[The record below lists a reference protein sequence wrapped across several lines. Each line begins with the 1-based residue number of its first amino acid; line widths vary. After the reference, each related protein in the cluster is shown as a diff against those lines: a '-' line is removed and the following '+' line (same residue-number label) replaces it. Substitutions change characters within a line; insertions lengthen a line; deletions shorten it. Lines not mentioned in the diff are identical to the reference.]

1 MVPRKKAVAAVAG
14 SDKAGEN
21 MKTEIVEG
29 WPQGHEIRILISETD
44 ASQVNAI
51 RRALIADV
59 PKLAITRVDFSQ
71 GVTQDNKGEVVE
83 SVNVLPDEVLAHRLA
98 MIPIPTNLKEPLYYP
113 SECPKCIDVV
123 ERDKGCPVCQVL
135 YTLSARGPASDAD
148 EDFRTVYAG
157 DITTISDPEY
167 DIRDEH
173 KSIPLTVLAK
183 GQFLEFYAFAVLG
196 RGRDHAKWSPASA
209 VGFQPHRVAVLN
221 KPKKASVLFE
231 LGLTTTDGTPIN
243 AKLFGKDKRL
253 TNINHVMDLE
263 KALHQVGEGTG
274 RETAFDDAITLE
286 TVDGSYIFS
295 YETDGSLSPV
305 DAFNAALDELKN
317 RFNNLS
323 EDLTSALA

>member
-1 MVPRKKAVAAVAG
+1 
-14 SDKAGEN
+14 

-29 WPQGHEIRILISETD
+29 WPRGHEIRILISETN

-98 MIPIPTNLKEPLYYP
+98 MIPIPTNLEEPLYAP
-113 SECPKCIDVV
+113 DQCPNCKDVV
-123 ERDKGCPVCQVL
+123 ERDRGCPMCQVL
-135 YTLSARGPASDAD
+135 YTLSARGPSAD
-148 EDFRTVYAG
+148 SEEEYKTVYAG
-157 DITTISDPEY
+157 DITTISDPFY

-183 GQFLEFYAFAVLG
+183 GQFLEFYAFAVVG
-196 RGRDHAKWSPASA
+196 RGRDHAKWSPVAA
-209 VGFQPHRVAVLN
+209 VGFRPHRIAVLN
-221 KPKKASVLFE
+221 KPKKASVLFD
-231 LGLTTTDGTPIN
+231 LGLTTTDGTAIN
-243 AKLFGKDKRL
+243 AKLFGKDKKL
-253 TNINHVMDLE
+253 TDVNHVMDLE

-274 RETAFDDAITLE
+274 REAAFDDAITLE
-286 TVDGSYIFS
+286 PVEGSYVFS
-295 YETDGSLSPV
+295 YETDGSLDPKV
-305 DAFNAALDELKN
+305 AFNAALEELKH

-323 EDLTSALA
+323 EELASALA

>member
-1 MVPRKKAVAAVAG
+1 
-14 SDKAGEN
+14 

-98 MIPIPTNLKEPLYYP
+98 MIPIPTNLDEGLVFPN
-113 SECPKCIDVV
+113 ECANCQDVV
-123 ERDKGCPVCQVL
+123 EKDKGCPMCQVL
-135 YTLSARGPASDAD
+135 YTLSARGPSADA
-148 EDFRTVYAG
+148 EEEFKTVYAG
-157 DITTISDPEY
+157 DITTISDPVF

-173 KSIPLTVLAK
+173 KQIPLTVLSK

-196 RGRDHAKWSPASA
+196 RGRDHAKWSPVAA
-209 VGFQPHRVAVLN
+209 VGFRPHRIAVLN
-221 KPKKASVLFE
+221 KPEDANVLFE
-231 LGLTTTDGTPIN
+231 LGLTTSDGTAID
-243 AKLFGKDKRL
+243 AKLFGKDKKL
-253 TNINHVMDLE
+253 TDINHVMDLE

-274 RETAFDDAITLE
+274 REEAFDDAITLE
-286 TVDGSYIFS
+286 PVEGAYVFS
-295 YETDGSLSPV
+295 YETDGSLDPV
-305 DAFNAALDELKN
+305 TAFNMALDELKN

-323 EDLTSALA
+323 EDLASALA

>member
-1 MVPRKKAVAAVAG
+1 
-14 SDKAGEN
+14 

-98 MIPIPTNLKEPLYYP
+98 MIPIPTNLDEGLVFPN
-113 SECPKCIDVV
+113 ECANCQDVV
-123 ERDKGCPVCQVL
+123 EKDKGCPMCQVL
-135 YTLSARGPASDAD
+135 YTLSARGPSADA
-148 EDFRTVYAG
+148 EEEIKTVYAG
-157 DITTISDPEY
+157 DITTISDPVF

-173 KSIPLTVLAK
+173 KQIPLTVLSK

-196 RGRDHAKWSPASA
+196 RGRDHAKWSPVAA
-209 VGFQPHRVAVLN
+209 VGFRPHRVAVLN
-221 KPKKASVLFE
+221 KPKKANVLFE
-231 LGLTTTDGTPIN
+231 LGLTTSDGTAID
-243 AKLFGKDKRL
+243 AKLFGKDKKL
-253 TNINHVMDLE
+253 TDINHVMDLE

-274 RETAFDDAITLE
+274 REEAFDGAITLE
-286 TVDGSYIFS
+286 PVEGAYVFS
-295 YETDGSLSPV
+295 YETDGSLDPV
-305 DAFNAALDELKN
+305 TAFNMALDELKN

-323 EDLTSALA
+323 EDLASALA

>member
-1 MVPRKKAVAAVAG
+1 
-14 SDKAGEN
+14 

-98 MIPIPTNLKEPLYYP
+98 MIPIPTNLDEGLVFPN
-113 SECPKCIDVV
+113 ECANCQDVV
-123 ERDKGCPVCQVL
+123 EKDKGCPMCQVL
-135 YTLSARGPASDAD
+135 YTLSARGPSADA
-148 EDFRTVYAG
+148 EEEFKTVYAG
-157 DITTISDPEY
+157 DITTISDPVF

-173 KSIPLTVLAK
+173 KQIPLTVLSK

-196 RGRDHAKWSPASA
+196 RGRDHAKWSPVAA
-209 VGFQPHRVAVLN
+209 VGFRPHRIAVLN
-221 KPKKASVLFE
+221 KPKKANVLFE
-231 LGLTTTDGTPIN
+231 LGLTTSDGTAID
-243 AKLFGKDKRL
+243 AKLFGKDKKL
-253 TNINHVMDLE
+253 TDVNHVMDLE

-274 RETAFDDAITLE
+274 REEAFDNAITLE
-286 TVDGSYIFS
+286 PVEGAYVFS
-295 YETDGSLSPV
+295 YETDGSLDPV
-305 DAFNAALDELKN
+305 TAFNMALDELKN

-323 EDLTSALA
+323 EDLASALA